1 MWGKGALLVSVL
13 TIPMT
18 ASLVQATPL
27 GSAPPQ
33 PRTTRLFF
41 SDTPG
46 GSPRKVQRQPGS
58 LCILGCKVYPRDSCV
73 SSMAPT
79 EVPEMDWP
87 WPAVQG
93 SGGPGLSS
101 ARVCVPPPIRAGL
114 AGAQALKGHS
124 GGTVQLPAP
133 GSPHRDREQKAC
145 FPLGCPG
152 DAWVDRD
159 AGQGNSPS
167 GGGAARRLGAGAQS
181 TGRGRSFPARGRGC
195 RSPARSGGTDPRLGA
210 AAKPSGA
217 GL

>member
-1 MWGKGALLVSVL
+1 MWGQGALPVSIL
-13 TIPMT
+13 TIPVM

-33 PRTTRLFF
+33 PSTTYLSF

-46 GSPRKVQRQPGS
+46 VVLGKSSVNLEASAS
-58 LCILGCKVYPRDSCV
+58 LDAKCTQGTRVCL
-73 SSMAPT
+73 A
-79 EVPEMDWP
+79 WP
-87 WPAVQG
+87 PLRFLRWTAVQE

-101 ARVCVPPPIRAGL
+101 ARVCVPPPIRVGL
-114 AGAQALKGHS
+114 TGAQALKGHS
-124 GGTVQLPAP
+124 GGTVQLPVP
-133 GSPHRDREQKAC
+133 GSPHRDREQKAR

-167 GGGAARRLGAGAQS
+167 GGGAAPRPGAGAQS

-195 RSPARSGGTDPRLGA
+195 CSPARSGATDPRLGA